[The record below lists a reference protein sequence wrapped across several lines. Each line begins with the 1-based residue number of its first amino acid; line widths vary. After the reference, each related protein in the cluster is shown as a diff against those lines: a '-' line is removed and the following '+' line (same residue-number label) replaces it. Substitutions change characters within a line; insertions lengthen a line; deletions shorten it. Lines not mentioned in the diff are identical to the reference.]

1 MARGE
6 LGSHVNGPI
15 DMTDREKVAEAKE
28 QGEAWYKALTE
39 DQRADRADQWA
50 DARDV
55 LELERKKS
63 IKPVWADPTA
73 RKYV

>member
-1 MARGE
+1 
-6 LGSHVNGPI
+6 
-15 DMTDREKVAEAKE
+15 MTREDDDEAFE
-28 QGEAWYKALTE
+28 QGLDWYKALTE

-55 LELERKKS
+55 LELERKKALKVDWS
-63 IKPVWADPTA
+63 DPTA